1 LVRLLVENP
10 EHAAPTYRAWHA
22 RQWRRRRLVT
32 GLAMSLSGY
41 PALASRAVRGMAR
54 NPAALESLIRVNGGG
69 RPLSSV
75 SPRAWLALAG
85 I

>member
-1 LVRLLVENP
+1 
-10 EHAAPTYRAWHA
+10 
-22 RQWRRRRLVT
+22 
-32 GLAMSLSGY
+32 M
-41 PALASRAVRGMAR
+41 
-54 NPAALESLIRVNGGG
+54 IRVNGGG